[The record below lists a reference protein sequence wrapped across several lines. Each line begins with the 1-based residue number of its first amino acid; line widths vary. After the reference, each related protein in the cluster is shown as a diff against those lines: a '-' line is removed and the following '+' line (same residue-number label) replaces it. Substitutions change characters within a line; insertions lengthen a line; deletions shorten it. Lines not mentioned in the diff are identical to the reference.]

1 MSYQQPGTLWKSGYF
16 WLLVRKMTRLSNLTT
31 RNLLIAMHD
40 AIATAV
46 ALLASFYLRFE
57 GDWFFDRVPLLL
69 RMLPFFIALSIVVCY
84 AFNLTTTKW
93 RFFSLPDVLN
103 ILRAAAVLTVALVV
117 LDYIFVAPNVHGSS
131 VAPNV
136 QGAFFLGKIT
146 IILYFFLEVFFL
158 SGSRFVYRYFRYTR
172 ARYHARTDEDAAPAL
187 LIGRAADAEVL
198 LRAIESGAVKRLWPV
213 GVLSPSPADR
223 GQMIR
228 NIPVLGGIDDLDD
241 VIEDFAKRNKPIAR
255 VVMAPSAFEPDARPE
270 SVLMRARRH
279 GLIVSR
285 LPSLESGDAPR
296 LTAVAVEDLL
306 LRPSEKIDYA
316 RLEALVKNKSVI
328 VTGGGGSIGSEIC
341 DRVATF
347 GAARL
352 LVIENSEPALY
363 AVVESLTAQNTEA
376 AIEGRI
382 ADIRDRDRIHRLMS
396 EFKPDIVFHA
406 AALKHVPILERDW
419 SEGVKTNIFG
429 SINVADAAI
438 ASGAE
443 AMVMIST
450 DKAIEPVSMLGLTKR
465 FAEMYCQAL
474 DHDLATQSDGK
485 SRMRLISVRFGN
497 VLASNGSVVPKFKA
511 QIEAGGPVTVT
522 HPDMVRYFMTIREA
536 CDLVLTAAT
545 HALTPVRPD
554 VSVYVLNMGQPVKIV
569 DLAERMIRLSGLQP
583 GHDIE
588 IVFTGMRPGER
599 LNEILFAT
607 EEPTVEIGLAGIMA
621 AKPNEPPMQTLRKW
635 IGMLEQAIA
644 KDDRAT
650 IKAVLKDAV
659 PEFGP
664 VAAAEATARSGPIL
678 QS

>member
-1 MSYQQPGTLWKSGYF
+1 MMRF
-16 WLLVRKMTRLSNLTT
+16 SNLTL
-31 RNLLIAMHD
+31 RNVLIAAHD
-40 AIATAV
+40 ALATALAV
-46 ALLASFYLRFE
+46 FASFYLRFE
-57 GDWFFDRVPLLL
+57 GDAFFDRLPLLL
-69 RMLPFFIALSIVVCY
+69 RILPYFVAFSVVVCY

-93 RFFSLPDVLN
+93 RFISLPDALN
-103 ILRAAAVLTVALVV
+103 ILRVATVLTLGLVV
-117 LDYIFVAPNVHGSS
+117 LDYIFVAPNVHGTP

-146 IILYFFLEVFFL
+146 IVLCWFLEVFFL
-158 SGSRFVYRYFRYTR
+158 SALRFAYRYFRYTR
-172 ARYHARTDEDAAPAL
+172 AIHHAKAEDASPTL
-187 LIGRAADAEVL
+187 LIGRTADVEVL
-198 LRAIESGAVKRLWPV
+198 LRGIESGAVKRLWPV
-213 GVLSPSPADR
+213 GLLSPSRADR
-223 GQMIR
+223 GQLIR
-228 NIPVLGGIDDLDD
+228 NIPVLGGIDD
-241 VIEDFAKRNKPIAR
+241 IEDVVRDFARRDKAIAR
-255 VVMAPSAFEPDARPE
+255 VVMAPSAFEPEAHPE
-270 SVLMRARRH
+270 SVLMQARRL

-285 LPSLESGDAPR
+285 LPSLESGEVPR

-316 RLEALVKNKSVI
+316 RLEALVKGKAVI

-341 DRVATF
+341 ERVVTF

-363 AVVESLTAQNTEA
+363 AIIETLTAQKTEA
-376 AIEGRI
+376 AIAGRI
-382 ADIRDRDRIHRLMS
+382 ADIRDRERIQRLMN

-429 SINVADAAI
+429 TVIVADAAL
-438 ASGAE
+438 AAGAK

-474 DHDLATQSDGK
+474 DREVAARSDGK
-485 SRMRLISVRFGN
+485 PRIRLISVRFGN

-536 CDLVLTAAT
+536 CDLVITAAT
-545 HALTPVRPD
+545 HALAPVRPD
-554 VSVYVLNMGQPVKIV
+554 VSVYVLNMGQPIKIV
-569 DLAERMIRLSGLQP
+569 ELAERMIRLSGLQP
-583 GHDIE
+583 GHDID
-588 IVFTGMRPGER
+588 IAFTGMRQGER

-607 EEPTVEIGLAGIMA
+607 EEPTVEIGLAGVMA
-621 AKPNEPPMQTLRKW
+621 AEPNEPPLRALRNW
-635 IGMLEQAIA
+635 ILLLDQATA

-650 IKAVLKDAV
+650 IRVVLKDAV
-659 PEFGP
+659 PEFGS
-664 VAAAEATARSGPIL
+664 RSV
-678 QS
+678 